1 MAVQALIL
9 AAGRGSRVN
18 PGAAGT
24 PKPLLEV
31 GRRPLIDHLLE
42 TLADAGVGPVA
53 MVVGFGADEIREI
66 VGIRAEYVHN
76 PRWATTNS
84 LYSFSLARSWVTGP
98 VMIFNCDLLLHPDII
113 DRLLTAG
120 EDSIAFDSSSGDGRE
135 QMVVRFRDGSLIDMG
150 KDLAREG
157 ESGENVGVVY
167 LSAETARDLFDRTD
181 GILAEGGEQKWLGAA
196 LRSMVRQRRLRGV
209 DVAGLPWVEIDFPY
223 DLERARKQVWP
234 QIKSS
239 QGRRPRVW
247 RTLCWLMLA
256 SLLVL
261 AAPII
266 KKGLFPPDGP
276 ELATVEL
283 TGTEQVQLHI
293 NGRTQVWSLFSV
305 GQHVT
310 TEQFGPG
317 ELRIDTRLILD
328 PDQDPGDKTPYV
340 IEISLNGK
348 IVDWILHESKPS
360 GSASFREHVIAKRER
375 KTLQLPSGP
384 QSVGIR
390 FVASGAGDCLIRIR
404 NVDNDP
410 PD

>member
-18 PGAAGT
+18 PGAVGT

-53 MVVGFGADEIREI
+53 MVVGFGSDEIREI

-98 VMIFNCDLLLHPDII
+98 VMIFNCDLLLHPNVV
-113 DRLLTAG
+113 DRLLAAG

-150 KDLAREG
+150 KDLACEG

-167 LSAETARDLFDRTD
+167 LSADAARDLFDRAD
-181 GILAEGGEQKWLGAA
+181 RIIAEGGERDWLGVA
-196 LRSMVRQRRLRGV
+196 LRSMARQRRLRGV
-209 DVAGLPWVEIDFPY
+209 DIAGLPWVEIDFPY

-239 QGRRPRVW
+239 QGRRPRAW
-247 RTLCWLMLA
+247 RTLRWLILA
-256 SLLVL
+256 ALLIA

-266 KKGLFPPDGP
+266 KKGLLPPGGP

-283 TGTEQVQLHI
+283 TGTEQVQLQVHD
-293 NGRTQVWSLFSV
+293 RTQAWARVSV
-305 GQHVT
+305 DEQVT

-317 ELRIDTRLILD
+317 ELRVDTRLILD
-328 PDQDPGDKTPYV
+328 ADRDAADKTPYV

-348 IVDWILHESKPS
+348 VVDWVLHETRPS
-360 GSASFREHVIAKRER
+360 GSASYRDHVITKRER
-375 KTLQLPSGP
+375 FTLQLPPGP
-384 QSVGIR
+384 QTVGIR
-390 FVASGAGDCLIRIR
+390 LVASSAGDCLLRIR
-404 NVDNDP
+404 HVDVDP